1 MKTPIVQQTQNFSGD
16 AENLR
21 SQYFNKDIQ
30 NPIENTELKKNV
42 MLTPFLLAIPVII
55 ILFILISGTAND
67 TSIISTEPIQH
78 ELVNTERSEKL
89 NVAVMKA
96 DSSLS
101 LKTIALPAKK

>member
-1 MKTPIVQQTQNFSGD
+1 MKAPIHPQTENYSGD

-21 SQYFNKDIQ
+21 TQYFNKTLQ
-30 NPIENTELKKNV
+30 KPIESTDLKKNV

-55 ILFILISGTAND
+55 ILFILISDSAND

-78 ELVNTERSEKL
+78 EMVNTERSEKL

-101 LKTIALPAKK
+101 FKTIALPAKK